1 MGSDCEQ
8 SINDHDHLEM
18 VVGTK
23 ARFGGCAGQTEA
35 WDMTKGVPLALTLMN
50 YEQTNFVS
58 DGRGVTVPAFQNPK
72 FGEVFVTRHYENV
85 LQLICQLS
93 E

>member
-58 DGRGVTVPAFQNPK
+58 EWSRGDRAGVSKSQIWGSVCYTPLRKRLA
-72 FGEVFVTRHYENV
+72 TH
-85 LQLICQLS
+85 LS
-93 E
+93 T